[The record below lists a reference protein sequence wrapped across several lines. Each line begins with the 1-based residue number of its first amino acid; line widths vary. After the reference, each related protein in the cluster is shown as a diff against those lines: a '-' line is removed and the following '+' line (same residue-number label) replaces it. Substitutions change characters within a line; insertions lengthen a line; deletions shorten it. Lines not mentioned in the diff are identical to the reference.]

1 MKRLDQFTEF
11 VGPSGELGS
20 IRAAVLKQTEQ
31 SAQAVATYLESFP
44 IVLDVME
51 RLPDVVDGSP
61 VTQTASLRT
70 DGVYCWRDDLSH
82 YVRRHRVSLPAEF
95 VARVGQAHRPMTSRE
110 LERAARE
117 VLALWSDL
125 P

>member
-1 MKRLDQFTEF
+1 M
-11 VGPSGELGS
+11 
-20 IRAAVLKQTEQ
+20 
-31 SAQAVATYLESFP
+31 ESFP
-44 IVLDVME
+44 IVLDVLE
-51 RLPDVVDGSP
+51 RLPDVIDGSP

-95 VARVGQAHRPMTSRE
+95 VARVGQAHPPMTARE

-125 P
+125 RVIEIHETGFSGPPETATFVVWDQMTAWFE